1 MRLIYFPVPGR
12 AEASRLALSLSGME
26 WEDVLVNG
34 ETFQEMKADGE
45 LPWGMLPVLE
55 TPEGTLA
62 ESSAILRYI
71 GKYAGLIPEDDYQN
85 AKANEFLDGMGP
97 LARALDTTFGIS
109 DADERIRLRKALFE
123 SGGAG
128 SNNVQILENKVGESV
143 SGWAANTDDLS
154 IADLKLFTELF
165 GLFSG
170 NYDGIESHVI
180 ARYPNLMKYHD
191 KVSNDERV
199 KNHYDGTTKDDLCWT
214 YLPGAFDHLREPN

>member
-1 MRLIYFPVPGR
+1 MRLIYFAVHGR

-34 ETFQEMKADGE
+34 ETFQKMKADGE

-97 LARALDTTFGIS
+97 LARALDTTFGLS

-123 SGGAG
+123 TGGAG

-154 IADLKLFTELF
+154 LSLIHISAPTRLRRIRYAEL
-165 GLFSG
+165 
-170 NYDGIESHVI
+170 
-180 ARYPNLMKYHD
+180 
-191 KVSNDERV
+191 
-199 KNHYDGTTKDDLCWT
+199 
-214 YLPGAFDHLREPN
+214 